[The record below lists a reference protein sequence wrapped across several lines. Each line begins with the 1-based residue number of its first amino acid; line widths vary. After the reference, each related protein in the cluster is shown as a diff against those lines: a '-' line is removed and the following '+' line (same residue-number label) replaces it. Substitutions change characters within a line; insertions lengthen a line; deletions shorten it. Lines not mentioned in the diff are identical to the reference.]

1 MFSLYELAGVATNL
15 LAGMAGATWGLR
27 TTHVSGLAVQ
37 FLGIAMLC
45 GWQDSWSKPT
55 AILYVTLA
63 QMLNGIAKDLVKL
76 GGKAVTKLVTPE
88 DKQGTLFSLV
98 SYVTGFKNSM
108 KGVGYLVGAAVVS
121 AWPEQGYLYALF
133 LNLFLMLICL
143 PPALFSLNG
152 DLGTAKSK
160 SVTLQQVLFNGNANL
175 NWLSLALLFLFCAR
189 DLWFEVALPFYLR
202 SPPCPSVHVSCAGAA
217 AACPEGTFCGFRNE
231 TRRIGGGLRYYDEPF
246 AHTHTYARARAHTH
260 THTHTGIT
268 TSPRARRRG
277 YRARRVK

>member
-1 MFSLYELAGVATNL
+1 
-15 LAGMAGATWGLR
+15 
-27 TTHVSGLAVQ
+27 
-37 FLGIAMLC
+37 
-45 GWQDSWSKPT
+45 
-55 AILYVTLA
+55 
-63 QMLNGIAKDLVKL
+63 MLNGIAKDLVKL

-175 NWLSLALLFLFCAR
+175 NWLSLARLFLFCAR

-217 AACPEGTFCGFRNE
+217 AVCPEGTFCGFRNE
-231 TRRIGGGLRYYDEPF
+231 THRIGGGLRYYDEPF
-246 AHTHTYARARAHTH
+246 AHTHTHTRARTHTHTH